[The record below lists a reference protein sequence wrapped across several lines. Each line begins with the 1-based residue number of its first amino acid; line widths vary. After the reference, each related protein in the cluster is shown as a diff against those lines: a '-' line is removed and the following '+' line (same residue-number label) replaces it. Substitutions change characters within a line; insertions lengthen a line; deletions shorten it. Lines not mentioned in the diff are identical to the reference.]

1 MDAKYLLTQLFTK
14 TVALRKAQRDYYAY
28 KGDPKT
34 DPIKKAYLQE
44 AQRREQDVD
53 KLIVQLPVAMPE
65 LNSVIREAQ
74 G

>member
-14 TVALRKAQRDYYAY
+14 TVAMRKAQRDYYAY
-28 KGDPKT
+28 KGDMRT

-44 AQRREQDVD
+44 SQRREQDVD
-53 KLIVQLPVAMPE
+53 KLIVQLPIAMPE
-65 LNSVIREAQ
+65 LNGVIRESQ